1 MLLNQFSWKIF
12 EWEKKAQYW
21 ENYMT
26 EYIYFVIHEEMSN
39 SNIICNK
46 KHYLGI
52 TQIQVCGKMN

>member
-39 SNIICNK
+39 SNITCNK

-52 TQIQVCGKMN
+52 TQI